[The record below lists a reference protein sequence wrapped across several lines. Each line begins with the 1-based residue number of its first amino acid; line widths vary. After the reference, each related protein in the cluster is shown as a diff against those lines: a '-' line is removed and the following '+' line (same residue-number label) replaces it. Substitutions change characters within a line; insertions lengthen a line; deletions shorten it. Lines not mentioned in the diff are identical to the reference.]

1 MKKLIRILFSI
12 LYLESMALNNPRC
25 IIYKLLDI
33 QKQKKEVLLKQA
45 VQRISGKKNEEGKKK
60 KSLKQFVFRM
70 KSLLPRHTRKSWKT
84 NKGVLGSG

>member
-1 MKKLIRILFSI
+1 
-12 LYLESMALNNPRC
+12 MALYNPRC

-60 KSLKQFVFRM
+60 ITETICVQNEKPV
-70 KSLLPRHTRKSWKT
+70 TKT
-84 NKGVLGSG
+84 YKEELEDK

>member
-1 MKKLIRILFSI
+1 
-12 LYLESMALNNPRC
+12 MALYNPRC

-60 KSLKQFVFRM
+60 SLKQFVFRM
-70 KSLLPRHTRKSWKT
+70 KSLLPRHTRRSWKT
-84 NKGVLGSG
+84 NVFWAVGKNKTIQSAHKEGK